1 MTVLLDLERNG
12 WGQRIVQFFRWKPS
26 TYGQVWLSAMLG
38 LGVPGF
44 VIWSVMGHPLYAAI
58 TFAASITF
66 VSGLGQAGTQPTQAA
81 RTVKHGRLY
90 TVQAKS

>member
-1 MTVLLDLERNG
+1 MAVQAADDYALDLERNG

-26 TYGQVWLSAMLG
+26 TYEQVWLSAMLG

-66 VSGLGQAGTQPTQAA
+66 VSGLG
-81 RTVKHGRLY
+81 
-90 TVQAKS
+90 